1 MTRSMTSSPK
11 YTRLYTIWQPLGKTF
26 ASYGDAIFN
35 LSNVVSWCDV
45 IFLESLPLPELESNA
60 RNKKI
65 AKNLKVN
72 MKIGA
77 NSDSKK
83 ERKVGL
89 RYDLAGKIDVHP
101 HDDTSPQG
109 ELLENLQYG

>member
-1 MTRSMTSSPK
+1 MRCKISGIAPAPWIGEQRK
-11 YTRLYTIWQPLGKTF
+11 
-26 ASYGDAIFN
+26 
-35 LSNVVSWCDV
+35 
-45 IFLESLPLPELESNA
+45 EL
-60 RNKKI
+60 KI

-89 RYDLAGKIDVHP
+89 RYDLACKIVHP